1 MWRLS
6 LLLLSMA
13 AFASEPHPTLALG
26 SPAPDFSLPGVD
38 GKTHKLSDY
47 SSSNIMVIV
56 FTCDHCPTAQLY
68 ESRIK
73 RLADDY
79 RNKSVAL
86 VAIQPN
92 NPAAIRLDEL
102 GYTDVSDSFDDM

>member
-1 MWRLS
+1 MFRFLALLVLS
-6 LLLLSMA
+6 LA
-13 AFASEPHPTLALG
+13 AFADEAHSILALG

-47 SSSNIMVIV
+47 SSSTVLVVV

-79 RNKSVAL
+79 RDKSVAL

-102 GYTDVSDSFDDM
+102 